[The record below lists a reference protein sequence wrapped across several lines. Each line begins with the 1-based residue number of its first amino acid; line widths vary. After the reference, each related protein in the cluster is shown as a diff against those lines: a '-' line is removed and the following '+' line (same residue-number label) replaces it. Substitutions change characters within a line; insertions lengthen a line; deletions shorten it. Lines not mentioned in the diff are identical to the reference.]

1 MRIHIGRTLFL
12 LAFGAVF
19 AAAQEP
25 SVQVKTDTGIVEG
38 KMQGSAKAF
47 LGIPYAA
54 PPVGDL
60 RWKAPM
66 AAASWSGVRK
76 ATEFGPR
83 CMQGRIF
90 DDMVFRD
97 AGPSEDCLTLN
108 VWTPAKPGKAKLPV
122 MVWIHGGGFVAG
134 GSSEPRQDGAKLT
147 EDGVVVVSM
156 NYRMG
161 IFGFFELPELI
172 AESDKHAAGNYGL
185 LDQVASLQWVKRNI
199 AAFGG
204 DPGNVTIFGESAGS
218 FSVSELMA
226 SPLAKGLFQRAI
238 GESGADFPTK
248 MMPTAAMDSSAKDA
262 AEYAK
267 KVFGTDSLR
276 ELRAISADKML
287 EIVSKPESQRRG
299 PGMIVVD
306 GYFLPKSV
314 ADIFHAGEQSDV
326 PLLAGWNHDEGSFS
340 VAFAKPPLNA
350 ASIKELGTK
359 EFGAKAEEFFK
370 LYPAGDDAT
379 AMRSWLDFSGDRF
392 IGFGTWKWLEAQAAT
407 GKKAEYRYR
416 FDLAPPEDPSRPGG
430 AWAFHSCEIEY
441 VFGTLEWRI
450 PDRWRAEDKAL
461 SAQVRKYWTNFAR
474 SGDPNGAGLAKWPAY
489 KPKGDAQVLY
499 LNATSKADKDA
510 QRGRYEFLQSVW

>member
-1 MRIHIGRTLFL
+1 MRIHIGRTIFL
-12 LAFGAVF
+12 LAFTA
-19 AAAQEP
+19 ALTAAQQP
-25 SVQVKTDTGIVEG
+25 SLQIKTDTGIVEG
-38 KMQGSAKAF
+38 RLQGSAREF

-66 AAASWSGVRK
+66 PAAVWTGVRK
-76 ATEFGPR
+76 AMEFGQR

-108 VWTPAKPGKAKLPV
+108 VWTPAKESKAKLPV

-161 IFGFFELPELI
+161 IFGFFELPEMI
-172 AESDKHAAGNYGL
+172 AESDKHAAGNFGL

-226 SPLAKGLFQRAI
+226 SPLAKGLFHRAI

-248 MMPTAAMDSSAKDA
+248 MTPSATLEQSAKDS

-267 KVFGTDSLR
+267 KVFGTDSLK

-287 EIVSKPESQRRG
+287 EIVSKPESRRAG

-314 ADIFHAGEQSDV
+314 AEIFRAGEQSDV
-326 PLLAGWNHDEGSFS
+326 PLLAGWNHDEGSFA
-340 VAFAKPPLNA
+340 VASAKPPLTA

-370 LYPAGDDAT
+370 LYPATDDAT
-379 AMRSWLDFSGDRF
+379 ALRSWLDFSGDRF

-450 PDRWRAEDKAL
+450 PDRWRTEDKTL
-461 SAQVRKYWTNFAR
+461 SEQVRKYWTNFAR
-474 SGDPNGAGLAKWPAY
+474 SGDPNGGGVPKWPAY

-499 LNATSKADKDA
+499 LSASSKAEKDA
-510 QRGRYEFLQSVW
+510 QRGRYEFLMSTW